1 MAAIRSS
8 LTRLV
13 RTPVKTA
20 LFFLLLSF
28 TVALVCV
35 GGSLWKLSRD
45 NLKRFEEIFMTIGT
59 VEQTP
64 ERMEQRAVWYA
75 NLEDFRYFNRAVY
88 GETISPDVLDF
99 EGAGYLSGP
108 EQRAYYEALP
118 QDYAFWEMEGGLWQF
133 MVVEAS
139 PVEDCVP
146 AGPVKMEL
154 KRVLYSTYPPNVVY
168 FNLCDHNTKDPQP
181 LYADKTYVMAL
192 QDGIAHDWEEN
203 GAAATFEY
211 EPLEGPF
218 STQADSEGK
227 RMPSDL
233 TGNWIAEVTPGF
245 YESKEGQA
253 WLRLCEDCVL
263 RGSKHYTFPVTA
275 TEDLNLVMAFYNRQA
290 YLLEGELF
298 SEEDYKQGNRVCLV
312 SAAFARA
319 NGFKVGDPLHL
330 ALRYANYAATPNIGG
345 GEGRLKADGGIYEPF
360 EESDYTIKGIY
371 DVGVGTMEGG
381 WGYLLERNEVF
392 IPTASIKNSNE
403 NNIALYGPMKGYTTA
418 FRIPNGSE
426 SIDHY
431 KRLWEAQGVD
441 HVEITFYDGGYSKL
455 EGGLKNMQTMSSVL
469 LMTGIVSAVCIVIFF
484 CHLFVT
490 RQRKQTAIER
500 CLGMTKG
507 QCAHSLLAGVLV
519 IALAGSAAGGFA
531 GQFFAGHAAA
541 QMASAET
548 FDTRFS
554 NGEVQ
559 FNAEK
564 SEEEILAESED
575 GNGAVRSAYL
585 TETDWRMS
593 VVCGGL
599 AFLFTVGLALS
610 GICRNLKEEPLKL
623 LAEAE

>member
-118 QDYAFWEMEGGLWQF
+118 QDYAFWEMEGGLRQF

-203 GAAATFEY
+203 GSAATFEY

-253 WLRLCEDCVL
+253 WLKLCEDCVL

-275 TEDLNLVMAFYNRQA
+275 TEDLNLV
-290 YLLEGELF
+290 
-298 SEEDYKQGNRVCLV
+298 
-312 SAAFARA
+312 
-319 NGFKVGDPLHL
+319 
-330 ALRYANYAATPNIGG
+330 
-345 GEGRLKADGGIYEPF
+345 
-360 EESDYTIKGIY
+360 
-371 DVGVGTMEGG
+371 
-381 WGYLLERNEVF
+381 
-392 IPTASIKNSNE
+392 
-403 NNIALYGPMKGYTTA
+403 
-418 FRIPNGSE
+418 
-426 SIDHY
+426 
-431 KRLWEAQGVD
+431 
-441 HVEITFYDGGYSKL
+441 
-455 EGGLKNMQTMSSVL
+455 
-469 LMTGIVSAVCIVIFF
+469 
-484 CHLFVT
+484 
-490 RQRKQTAIER
+490 
-500 CLGMTKG
+500 
-507 QCAHSLLAGVLV
+507 
-519 IALAGSAAGGFA
+519 
-531 GQFFAGHAAA
+531 
-541 QMASAET
+541 
-548 FDTRFS
+548 
-554 NGEVQ
+554 
-559 FNAEK
+559 
-564 SEEEILAESED
+564 
-575 GNGAVRSAYL
+575 
-585 TETDWRMS
+585 
-593 VVCGGL
+593 
-599 AFLFTVGLALS
+599 
-610 GICRNLKEEPLKL
+610 
-623 LAEAE
+623 